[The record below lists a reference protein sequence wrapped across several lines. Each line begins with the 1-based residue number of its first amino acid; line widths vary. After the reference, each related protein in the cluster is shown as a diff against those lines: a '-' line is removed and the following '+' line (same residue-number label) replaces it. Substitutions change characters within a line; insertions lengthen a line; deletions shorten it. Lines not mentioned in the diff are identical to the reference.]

1 MDILVDVVGYEGLYK
16 INKNGDVWGCKSKR
30 FITLV
35 LRGKDGGRYSAQLSK
50 NDIRK
55 AYYIHKLLAE
65 HFIPNPDNLEMID
78 HIDGNKY
85 NNSLENLRWATASTN
100 MYNKG
105 RQKSN
110 KSGYK
115 NIHSRTNTYSKTE
128 YWVIQ
133 IGKLY
138 LEIFNKNKYTLE
150 QVIVIRDEKYIELE
164 LKKFD

>member
-16 INKNGDVWGCKSKR
+16 INKNGQVWGCKSKR

-55 AYYIHKLLAE
+55 GYYIHKLLAE
-65 HFIPNPDNLEMID
+65 HFIPNPENLPFID
-78 HIDGNKY
+78 HIDRNKH
-85 NNSLENLRWATASTN
+85 NNSLDNLRWATASTN
-100 MYNKG
+100 MFNKE
-105 RQKSN
+105 KHKNN

-115 NIHSRTNTYSKTE
+115 NINTRINTAGNE

-133 IGKLY
+133 ISRLY
-138 LEIFNKNKYTLE
+138 LEIFNKKDFTLD
-150 QVIVIRDEKYIELE
+150 QVIAIRDDLYIEFG
-164 LKKFD
+164 LKKYD